1 MILNDIRAYQFI
13 LSFVRLFQIYVYYI
27 VLICIIDNRN
37 VLRFQIIFFFFLNKT
52 IQFFLHVIQN
62 IILLYI
68 ILYKGVLRYL
78 NIN

>member
-1 MILNDIRAYQFI
+1 MIFVRIKII
-13 LSFVRLFQIYVYYI
+13 LSFVQLFQIYVYYI

-37 VLRFQIIFFFFLNKT
+37 VLRFQIIFFFFLNKI

>member
-1 MILNDIRAYQFI
+1 MIFVRIKII

>member
-1 MILNDIRAYQFI
+1 MIFVRIKII

-37 VLRFQIIFFFFLNKT
+37 VLRFQIIFFFFLNKI

>member
-1 MILNDIRAYQFI
+1 MIFVRIKII
-13 LSFVRLFQIYVYYI
+13 LSFVQLFQIYVYYI